1 MMFNKNVISK
11 IKKNFFQPCQ
21 PFLVEIVD
29 SSNPQINTA
38 VCNTD
43 SRESYFFFNPKMD
56 DHLMEIPSSSSTTVI
71 ITEQLDEQNDCQEPS
86 LKIKL
91 KQSEDDKTKK

>member
-1 MMFNKNVISK
+1 
-11 IKKNFFQPCQ
+11 
-21 PFLVEIVD
+21 
-29 SSNPQINTA
+29 
-38 VCNTD
+38 
-43 SRESYFFFNPKMD
+43 MD

-91 KQSEDDKTKK
+91 KQSEDDKTKNDKKVKFTEGTIDNEHLNLII

>member
-1 MMFNKNVISK
+1 
-11 IKKNFFQPCQ
+11 
-21 PFLVEIVD
+21 
-29 SSNPQINTA
+29 
-38 VCNTD
+38 
-43 SRESYFFFNPKMD
+43 
-56 DHLMEIPSSSSTTVI
+56 MEIPSSSSTTVI